1 MPVTPT
7 FAPTLSEPDMA
18 NDPIRRS
25 RFERST
31 RIRFSDCDPAGIVF
45 FPQYFVRLNGLVE
58 DWVTDGLGISYSDL
72 IGRRR
77 IGMPTVNL
85 QTDFCAITR
94 MGDIVTFGLQV
105 EKLGSRSLVLLLD
118 CKADGEER
126 LRARQVIV
134 TTSLDT
140 HRATEIP
147 PDLHA
152 AMERFREAC

>member
-1 MPVTPT
+1 M
-7 FAPTLSEPDMA
+7 
-18 NDPIRRS
+18 
-25 RFERST
+25 

-58 DWVTDGLGISYSDL
+58 DWVTDGLGISYAEL

-85 QTDFCAITR
+85 QTDFCSITR
-94 MGDIVTFGLQV
+94 MGDVVTFGLEV

-118 CKADGEER
+118 CKSDSEER

-134 TTSLDT
+134 TTSLEA
-140 HRATEIP
+140 HRATAIP
-147 PDLHA
+147 PDLYA
-152 AMERFREAC
+152 AVERFAMLTDRNTLPDLKGY

>member
-1 MPVTPT
+1 
-7 FAPTLSEPDMA
+7 MA
-18 NDPIRRS
+18 NEPIRRS
-25 RFERST
+25 RFERSM

-45 FPQYFVRLNGLVE
+45 FPHYFVRLNGLVE
-58 DWVTDGLGISYSDL
+58 DWVTDGLGISYANL

-94 MGDIVTFGLQV
+94 MGDIVTFGLEV

-118 CKADGEER
+118 CKAGSRER

-140 HRATEIP
+140 HRATEITA
-147 PDLHA
+147 DLHA
-152 AMERFREAC
+152 AVERFRDAY